1 MATHAPVTLWLS
13 IHCNVQQGSESS
25 KSIPRALNS
34 TSNGNKARETNA
46 GASWVL
52 PSTFIL
58 LRATDLNNGG
68 NLLKKLFT
76 LKKWLTLQETARHLA
91 IVFGEDV
98 CEADVLR
105 LALDGHL
112 VLSVNFVNHAKARQ
126 GNVVPI
132 ELADFGEFPEDLFP
146 DLSIPEEHKGKPI
159 KYLKGI
165 DLDGK
170 RVLNLS
176 NEVTSLDGV
185 YDLVMLGNERLDIEH
200 AYQMLTDGPSVTLQ
214 GLDGAF
220 VTNDASTMYQILE
233 NYDENEHLDGSNAR
247 LRKIEREIAVNGI
260 KPEKAKILLAKHKKD
275 RQVFLAKQKERR
287 DSGRNSENY
296 YPAGSLPNDSVIVVR
311 TDALRD
317 FEQSVNETPETS
329 EKPLTTTERNTLL
342 TIIAALCDYSAVDPA
357 ARGSAGQIA
366 GMTAE
371 LGAAVTDDT
380 IRKVLLKI
388 PNAVERRMK

>member
-1 MATHAPVTLWLS
+1 M
-13 IHCNVQQGSESS
+13 
-25 KSIPRALNS
+25 
-34 TSNGNKARETNA
+34 
-46 GASWVL
+46 
-52 PSTFIL
+52 
-58 LRATDLNNGG
+58 
-68 NLLKKLFT
+68 KKLFT

-275 RQVFLAKQKERR
+275 RQVFLAKQKVRR

-296 YPAGSLPNDSVIVVR
+296 YPAGGLPNDSIIVVR